1 MRQHHS
7 LRSRSTNQTMAT
19 SQPSEM
25 QVEGEVEV
33 SEAVKQIV
41 ELDMEE
47 EEDPFNGLNN
57 AQIAEIYHKMK
68 PEDRRLFRQIKSFH
82 KLYFKLHGHDAPS
95 YHLARGIVREI
106 FSGIPAADTE
116 VIVNARAEL
125 LAAERLKDL
134 YKQLGLAV
142 PSGLQ
147 LHRAPEAAEYPPPPR
162 FPSRQEKAKQAAQLQ
177 LTMEA
182 SAVPSEPDVKLDVKP
197 PRRLA
202 NTYLGQPGLLKMLG
216 AGDEEHIIT
225 KVMPGTDPLQ
235 EYDEDN
241 PSELIVLDYETDE
254 SSDADDLSMVSM
266 TSVGSI
272 GKDEFQALL
281 SDIAAQHQRMA
292 ASIDALAAWLE
303 DMSAEQVEEAAVC
316 VTSELGHI
324 RGLEEITDVLDKT
337 EVGLILATGV
347 RKYHEYQTL
356 KGKREEKDII
366 SYRQLQRKFG
376 ANKRTLM
383 ECVQGYKCQY
393 LGGKSRSPIR
403 MKQT

>member
-1 MRQHHS
+1 
-7 LRSRSTNQTMAT
+7 MAT

-47 EEDPFNGLNN
+47 EEDPFKGLNN
-57 AQIAEIYHKMK
+57 AEIAEIYHKMK
-68 PEDRRLFRQIKSFH
+68 PEDRRLFRQFKSFH

-106 FSGIPAADTE
+106 FSGIPAADTK
-116 VIVNARAEL
+116 VIANARAEL
-125 LAAERLKDL
+125 LATDRLKDL

-142 PSGLQ
+142 PTILQ
-147 LHRAPEAAEYPPPPR
+147 SHRAPEAPEYPPPLR
-162 FPSRQEKAKQAAQLQ
+162 FLSRQEKAKQAAWLQ

-235 EYDEDN
+235 EYDEDD
-241 PSELIVLDYETDE
+241 PSELIVLDYETEE
-254 SSDADDLSMVSM
+254 SSDADDLSVVSM
-266 TSVGSI
+266 TSTGSK

-292 ASIDALAAWLE
+292 ASIDALVVRVE

-324 RGLEEITDVLDKT
+324 RGLEEITNVLDKT
-337 EVGLILATGV
+337 EGGLILATGV

-366 SYRQLQRKFG
+366 SYRQLQRKFR

-383 ECVQGYKCQY
+383 ECTQGYKCRY
-393 LGGKSRSPIR
+393 LGGKSTKVPFA
-403 MKQT
+403 